1 MGKEALVYLIVCVVV
16 ISSMLTSCGTI
27 SKHEA
32 RRTEDFLLEAGFTKK
47 LATTAEEQAKLSAFK
62 PLKMVRAEKD
72 GEVIYVYPDPDNC
85 KCAYVGGEHQFTEYK
100 RLRYQM
106 PPQPRLQG
114 EHEANE
120 LMDDLEGNF
129 DPASDMW

>member
-1 MGKEALVYLIVCVVV
+1 MGKEALVYWIVCVGV
-16 ISSMLTSCGTI
+16 ISSMLTSCGSI

-32 RRTEDFLLEAGFTKK
+32 GRTEDYLIKAGFTKK

-62 PLKMVRAEKD
+62 PLKMVRAKKD

-85 KCAYVGGEHQFTEYK
+85 KCAYVGGEQQFMEYK

-106 PPQPRLQG
+106 PPQPRLVG
-114 EHEANE
+114 EHDANV
-120 LMDDLEGNF
+120 LMEDLEGPI